1 MRKKLVSLLLCMTT
15 SAMLLAGCGASAGT
29 AGTAD
34 KAADTATSGGDETG
48 ASTAAADSKAAQA
61 VAERKAE
68 AEKSGEYQKVVISFF
83 DWTGR
88 PAGLD
93 RINAALSAHTEE
105 TLGLDVELQIL
116 DSAAYG
122 DDMKLMLSSGE
133 QVDIFNTCI
142 LGYSTCI
149 NNGYVLD
156 LEEDNMFADY
166 CTGIQEKVREDYIDA
181 CRVGGVLYGVPP
193 IKDYAIET
201 CAVCIGQEYL
211 DGIGYDVSKLPT
223 SDLGYPKATWDDI
236 NDIYA
241 QLHEKYPDK
250 YVMATQD
257 NILTQG
263 SSVDNVGGDYYG
275 TLLDP
280 MNSLK
285 VENVYTSDIF
295 KDWCQRTYEWNQAGY
310 ISKDALTDDTG
321 ASAKVKSG
329 SYMAMMA
336 CCKPGYKTQISGEC
350 GRDMVVFDVGE
361 SFMSSASVSSFPW
374 CINQNTEDPVAAIQV
389 LDALYTDPVVEGL
402 LCWGEEG
409 KEYKVTEEGSIT
421 YADGVDANNSEYYPN
436 VLWLMP
442 NPYVTYV
449 WQGDPLDLGA
459 QMADFNDNC
468 ACKSKALGF
477 TWDNTDYA
485 AEYTALQNAYD
496 EFAPKLVHGFVD
508 PETGIAELESALEA
522 AGLNDYM
529 AAKQEALDAWAKE
542 NGIQ

>member
-116 DSAAYG
+116 DSAAYS

-295 KDWCQRTYEWNQAGY
+295 KD
-310 ISKDALTDDTG
+310 
-321 ASAKVKSG
+321 
-329 SYMAMMA
+329 
-336 CCKPGYKTQISGEC
+336 
-350 GRDMVVFDVGE
+350 
-361 SFMSSASVSSFPW
+361 
-374 CINQNTEDPVAAIQV
+374 
-389 LDALYTDPVVEGL
+389 
-402 LCWGEEG
+402 
-409 KEYKVTEEGSIT
+409 
-421 YADGVDANNSEYYPN
+421 
-436 VLWLMP
+436 
-442 NPYVTYV
+442 
-449 WQGDPLDLGA
+449 
-459 QMADFNDNC
+459 
-468 ACKSKALGF
+468 
-477 TWDNTDYA
+477 
-485 AEYTALQNAYD
+485 
-496 EFAPKLVHGFVD
+496 
-508 PETGIAELESALEA
+508 
-522 AGLNDYM
+522 
-529 AAKQEALDAWAKE
+529 
-542 NGIQ
+542 